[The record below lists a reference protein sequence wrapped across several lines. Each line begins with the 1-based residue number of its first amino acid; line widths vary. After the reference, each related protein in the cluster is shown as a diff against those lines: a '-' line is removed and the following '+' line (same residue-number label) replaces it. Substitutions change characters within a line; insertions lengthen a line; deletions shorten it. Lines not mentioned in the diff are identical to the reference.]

1 MFRMIFLRGPNK
13 SLTAIN
19 VFGVVS
25 RKPSDICE
33 RLAYK
38 KWSLKVV
45 NSFLGMY
52 EKERLLK
59 YSL

>member
-25 RKPSDICE
+25 RKRWDICE

-45 NSFLGMY
+45 KFFLGMY
-52 EKERLLK
+52 EKERVLK